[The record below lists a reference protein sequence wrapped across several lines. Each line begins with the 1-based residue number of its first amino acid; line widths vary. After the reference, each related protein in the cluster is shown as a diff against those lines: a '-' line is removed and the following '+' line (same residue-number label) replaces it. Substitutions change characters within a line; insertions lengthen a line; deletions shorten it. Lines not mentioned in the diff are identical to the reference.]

1 MLDQGGEGQMERE
14 RDVNNVCKYEKGAG
28 SIGSSIVRGWA
39 ADRFPSDALRPG
51 NILTWTFVSHW
62 GRPDGRRP
70 ATGPTRH
77 GPHTGN
83 HWPTRNIGRIIFS
96 CDIYCLPRGSFFKS
110 HPHRTSLFI
119 VYLALDYLFSS
130 SGCPRTCVSIDSI
143 FPTHRILRHFYD
155 RCHGMFF
162 RLIPLNYL
170 N

>member
-110 HPHRTSLFI
+110 HPPPDVVIYCLFSLGLFI
-119 VYLALDYLFSS
+119 FIQ
-130 SGCPRTCVSIDSI
+130 RM
-143 FPTHRILRHFYD
+143 PTILRFD
-155 RCHGMFF
+155 
-162 RLIPLNYL
+162 
-170 N
+170 